1 MTIDKAFGLP
11 IQQTL
16 SDSTDMKLIDANTL
30 SSTDKTLVL
39 ENTVDPSSLDLQGV
53 DCVELNFPK
62 FTDGRAFTQAVILRK
77 RCGFKGDVRA
87 RGDVLID
94 QLLQMQRTGFS
105 SAVLRADQNASHGQ
119 KLLSQFKGFYQGD
132 VAEIK
137 PYFARA
143 Q

>member
-30 SSTDKTLVL
+30 NSTDKTLVL

-119 KLLSQFKGFYQGD
+119 KLLSQFTGFYQGD
-132 VAEIK
+132 VTEIK
-137 PYFARA
+137 PHFART
-143 Q
+143 